1 MLSFTKKNSC
11 CADQDIGLNYKT
23 YRLTPEDRL
32 RQGAI
37 GAGLGALIAYTF
49 YRSIP
54 LFVILTA
61 AGAVGYPLMKKE
73 ELKEKRLWQLTLEF
87 KDAIWMVSGYLSAG
101 LSVENAFA
109 VTASELKKSVGEDA
123 MITREFASI
132 VRELHLNKP
141 VERLLMDFADRSG
154 LQDIR
159 NFAEVFVIAK
169 RSGGSMSEIIERTTG
184 VIRDRV
190 SVSEEIKNMTA
201 SQRYEQNIMS
211 ILPFLLIFYIN
222 LTSGGFLDVM
232 YETAAGRLVMTFCLF
247 LLAASGV
254 LSRKILSIE
263 I

>member
-1 MLSFTKKNSC
+1 M
-11 CADQDIGLNYKT
+11 
-23 YRLTPEDRL
+23 
-32 RQGAI
+32 
-37 GAGLGALIAYTF
+37 GALIAYSF